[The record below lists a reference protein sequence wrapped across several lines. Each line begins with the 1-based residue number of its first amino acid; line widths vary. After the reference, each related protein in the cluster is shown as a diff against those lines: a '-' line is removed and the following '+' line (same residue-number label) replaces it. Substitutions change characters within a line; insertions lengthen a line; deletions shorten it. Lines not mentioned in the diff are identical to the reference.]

1 MNLASPHDSKVS
13 LRTRFRTAT
22 REAILDAAADLL
34 GAEGAAQTRME
45 DIASRAGVAVGTVY
59 NYFKDRTA
67 LVSALLETR
76 TASLIEAL
84 DTPPERRKPR
94 TAEASRDPFQL
105 ELEHFI
111 DTLMA
116 HIEANRVLLALL
128 IEDERQRGVDADSA
142 SRRSAMR
149 AQVLERGT
157 RLVEKGIKTKAL
169 RKEEPAVYAALLL
182 GMVKGAAHAA
192 VSSPKTA
199 STAWAASIVHLFLH
213 GASR

>member
-1 MNLASPHDSKVS
+1 MNLASSRDTRVS

-34 GAEGAAQTRME
+34 GAEGAGQTRME

-59 NYFKDRTA
+59 NYFQDRTA
-67 LVSALLETR
+67 LVSALLQTR

-84 DTPPERRKPR
+84 DAPPERRKPR
-94 TAEASRDPFQL
+94 QAGTPLEQFQL
-105 ELEHFI
+105 DLEHFI

-128 IEDERQRGVDADSA
+128 IEDERQRGVDAESA
-142 SRRSAMR
+142 ARRAAMR

-157 RLVEKGIKTKAL
+157 HLMEKGIKAKAL
-169 RKEEPAVYAALLL
+169 RKEDAAVYSALLL
-182 GMVKGAAHAA
+182 GMVKGAAHA
-192 VSSPKTA
+192 SLNSPRTT
-199 STAWAASIVHLFLH
+199 STVWAASIVHLFLR